1 MTLQKFVQ
9 NENIKELT
17 KNTGIPGRTLY
28 DIRYGTYK
36 NIKLSTVRQLLEEML
51 KKGYTEI
58 ELFNMIMNDK

>member
-36 NIKLSTVRQLLEEML
+36 NARRIKICWWS
-51 KKGYTEI
+51 KCI
-58 ELFNMIMNDK
+58 N